1 MLMHFSKYPRVT
13 AKSLYKGISFLYIY
27 NLKIRI
33 KYKQCNPCLHRLRG
47 LQNIEQQHHHTV

>member
-1 MLMHFSKYPRVT
+1 MHFSKYPRVT
-13 AKSLYKGISFLYIY
+13 AKSLYKGISFLYRY

-33 KYKQCNPCLHRLRG
+33 KYKQCNPCLNRLRG